1 MGELVTPDGGEIFE
15 EPFDEALSKRYL
27 AYALSTITQRALPD
41 SRDGMKPVHRRI
53 LHTMRLLKLNPQE
66 AFKKSARVVGDVMG
80 RFHPHGD
87 QAIYDAMVR
96 LAQDFASRYPL
107 VEGQGN
113 FGNIDGDNAAAMRY
127 TEARLTRAAELI
139 LQDIDQGTVDFRD
152 TYDGTDEEPLVLPGA
167 FPNLL
172 ANGSTGIAVG
182 MATSIPPHN
191 AYELCRA
198 ARAIIADPEVT
209 TAGLLKYVQGPD
221 FPTGGLCVEPRAAIR
236 EAYETGRGGFRLRA
250 TWGAEEFLGG
260 EWKPVNFKDMGAPE
274 IDAYLNARSK
284 WRLVVD
290 QIPYQVQKS
299 KLIERIAQL
308 IEAKKVPLLDDVRD
322 ESAED
327 LRVVIEPKT
336 RLVSAAM
343 LMESLFKLTEL
354 EVRISLNLNVL
365 DGSGTPRVI
374 SLKEALRQWVDHR
387 RVVVVRRAETRLAKV
402 EDRLEV
408 LAGYIIVYADLD
420 EVIRIIRFEDEP
432 KQTLMAT
439 FSLTERQAEAI
450 LNMRLRALRKLEEL
464 AIRTEESSL
473 KDERTGLKSLIGSE
487 AEQWTKVDSEIEAV
501 GEEFG
506 PRTPLG
512 KRRTRFGDAPETS
525 ADAVAE
531 ALIVREPIMAVIS
544 DKGWVRALKGH
555 GHDIAAI
562 AFKEGDRALF
572 AVKCETTDKLI
583 LFATDGKFYAID
595 ASKLPGGR
603 GHGEPL
609 RLHAGLPEDAAPV
622 ALFKHDPKR
631 RLLVAS
637 AAANGF
643 VVREEDVFASKK
655 GGKQVLNVGD
665 GEAIVC
671 TPVDGDHVAVLGQNK
686 KLIIF
691 PLDELPEMTRGKGV
705 RLLGGKGALLA
716 DATVFKAEEGL
727 SWIDGAGRRQ
737 SADDWRNWLGKR
749 AQAGK
754 VQPKGFP
761 KTSRF
766 SPRDPAVMARVAD
779 MS

>member
-1 MGELVTPDGGEIFE
+1 MGERVTPDGGEIFE

-41 SRDGMKPVHRRI
+41 ARDGMKPVHRRI
-53 LHTMRLLKLNPQE
+53 LHTMRLLKLNPEE

-127 TEARLTRAAELI
+127 TEARLTRAAELL
-139 LQDIDQGTVDFRD
+139 LQDIDQGTVEFRD

-198 ARAIIADPEVT
+198 ARAIIADPDVT
-209 TAGLLKYVQGPD
+209 TAALLKFVQGPD
-221 FPTGGLCVEPRAAIR
+221 FPTGGLCVERRTAIR
-236 EAYETGRGGFRLRA
+236 NAYETGRGGFRLRA
-250 TWGAEEFLGG
+250 IWGAEEYLGG
-260 EWKPVNFKDMGAPE
+260 EWSRVDFRDKTPDE
-274 IDAYLNARSK
+274 IDAYLNARNK
-284 WRLVVD
+284 WRIVVD
-290 QIPYQVQKS
+290 EIPYQVQKS

-308 IEAKKVPLLDDVRD
+308 LEAKKVPLLDDVRD

-327 LRVVIEPKT
+327 IRVIIEPKT
-336 RLVSAAM
+336 RLVAPSL

-354 EVRISLNLNVL
+354 ETRISLNLNVL
-365 DGSGTPRVI
+365 DASGTPRVMG
-374 SLKEALRQWVDHR
+374 LKETLKIWVDHR
-387 RVVVVRRAETRLAKV
+387 RDVIVRRAQTRLGKV

-432 KQTLMAT
+432 KQTLMRT
-439 FSLTERQAEAI
+439 FELSERQAEAI

-464 AIRTEESSL
+464 AIRKEESGL
-473 KDERTGLKSLIGSE
+473 KDERSTLKSLIGSQS
-487 AEQWTKVDSEIEAV
+487 EQWAKVDSEIEAV
-501 GEEFG
+501 GDEFG
-506 PRTPLG
+506 PRTRLG

-555 GHDIAAI
+555 GHDLAAI

-572 AVKCETTDKLI
+572 AEKCETTDKLI
-583 LFATDGKFYAID
+583 LFATDGKFYTMD

-609 RLHAGLPEDAAPV
+609 RLHAGLPEDAAPI

-631 RLLVAS
+631 SLFLAS
-637 AAANGF
+637 AAGNGF
-643 VVREEDVFASKK
+643 VVKEGDVFASKR
-655 GGKQVLNVGD
+655 GGKQVLNVGES
-665 GEAIVC
+665 EAIVC
-671 TPVDGDHVAVLGQNK
+671 TPVEGDHVAVLGENK
-686 KLIIF
+686 KLLIF
-691 PLDELPEMTRGKGV
+691 PLDEIPEMARGKGV
-705 RLLGGKGALLA
+705 RLLGGKGAQVA
-716 DATVFKAEEGL
+716 DVTVFSSEIGL
-727 SWIDGAGRRQ
+727 AWLDGAGRRQ
-737 SADDWRNWLGKR
+737 TLDNWQDWLGKR

-754 VQPKGFP
+754 LQPKGLP

-766 SPRDPAVMARVAD
+766 YPRDPVVMARV
-779 MS
+779 SNSS